1 MTITLSTNDL
11 YQIWND
17 SLETGTIVQYSDA
30 LATFTEFPKQLGKGY
45 WRDIQLRSGINLL
58 IQDYTCHDSIIEYG
72 QTEASPHFVSS
83 FYLAGNYQSIVP
95 GISDHRHLNIKSNQM
110 FLMADTKEIDE
121 IPGQEQIISIK
132 LQIEPCF
139 LQSFSNQPTY
149 QLPSPL
155 QRWIDQKTV
164 APFLTTGIT
173 TSNMQVILKQILSCP
188 YQGLMAQ
195 MYLESKVL
203 ELFVLQLEQFT
214 TKSTANCPPLPRADI
229 DRIHHAKE
237 ILINNFDNPPSL
249 LDLARQVGLNDH
261 KLKRGFRHCFG
272 TTVFGYL
279 RAYRME
285 QAKQLIAE
293 SHLTLAGVAQSIG
306 YNSPSRFCDAF
317 KRQFGMT
324 PRTYQKQLHGY
335 KTDPSGAK

>member
-1 MTITLSTNDL
+1 MTITLSTDDL

-17 SLETGTIVQYSDA
+17 SLGSGTILQYSDE
-30 LATFTEFPKQLGKGY
+30 LTTFTEFPQQLGKGY

-58 IQDYTCHDSIIEYG
+58 IQDYSYHDSIIEYG
-72 QTEASPHFVSS
+72 QAEESPHFVSS

-95 GISDHRHLNIKSNQM
+95 GMTDCRYLSIKSNQM
-110 FLMADTKEIDE
+110 FLMADTKEIDKT
-121 IPGQEQIISIK
+121 PGQEQIISIK
-132 LQIEPCF
+132 LQIEPHF
-139 LQSFSNQPTY
+139 LQSFNHQPAS
-149 QLPSPL
+149 QLPLPL

-164 APFLTTGIT
+164 APFLTTGT
-173 TSNMQVILKQILSCP
+173 TTANMQIILKQILNCP

-195 MYLESKVL
+195 MYLESKTL
-203 ELFVLQLEQFT
+203 ELFVLQLEQLT
-214 TKSTANCPPLPRADI
+214 AKSRTNDICLPKADI
-229 DRIHHAKE
+229 DRIYHAKE
-237 ILINNFDNPPSL
+237 ILINNFENPPSL
-249 LDLARQVGLNDH
+249 LDLARQVGLNDY
-261 KLKRGFRHCFG
+261 KLKQGFRHCFG

-279 RAYRME
+279 RTYRME

-324 PRTYQKQLHGY
+324 PRAYQKQLHGY
-335 KTDPSGAK
+335 KTDPAGAK